1 MAYSGRFKPKNPQKY
16 VGDTNNIIYRSSWEC
31 RVMDWLDRN
40 DDILSWGSEEIA
52 ISYISPIDG
61 RPHRYYPDFVVK
73 FKDKDDKHKI
83 MILEVKPK
91 YQTQQPKK
99 PQRVTKKYIQDVMD
113 WGKNQAKWKV
123 ASEYCMDR
131 GWEFKLI
138 TEDHLGL

>member
-1 MAYSGRFKPKNPQKY
+1 
-16 VGDTNNIIYRSSWEC
+16 
-31 RVMDWLDRN
+31 MDWLDRN

-73 FKDKDDKHKI
+73 FKDKDDNHKI

-99 PQRVTKKYIQDVMD
+99 PQRVTKKYIQDVME